1 MSEKPEYQLDKQIGY
16 LLRLANQR
24 HSLIFQH
31 HTLMEL
37 TPTQFSALIRLYEEN
52 SCSQNS
58 LGRKISVD
66 VATIKGVVDRLNKKD
81 LVTLQRDPKDKRRT
95 LIGLTPK
102 AERMMD
108 ELFSVGTMISDET
121 LRALTT
127 AERERLLQLLQKI
140 T

>member
-37 TPTQFSALIRLYEEN
+37 TPTQFAALIRLYEEN

-81 LVTLQRDPKDKRRT
+81 LVTLQRDPKDQRRT

>member
-1 MSEKPEYQLDKQIGY
+1 MSEKPDYQLDKQIGY

-37 TPTQFSALIRLYEEN
+37 TPTQFAALIRLYEEN

-95 LIGLTPK
+95 LIGLTPI

>member
-37 TPTQFSALIRLYEEN
+37 TPTQFAALIRLYEEY

>member
-37 TPTQFSALIRLYEEN
+37 TPTQFAALIRLYEEN

>member
-1 MSEKPEYQLDKQIGY
+1 MSEKPYYQLDKQIGY